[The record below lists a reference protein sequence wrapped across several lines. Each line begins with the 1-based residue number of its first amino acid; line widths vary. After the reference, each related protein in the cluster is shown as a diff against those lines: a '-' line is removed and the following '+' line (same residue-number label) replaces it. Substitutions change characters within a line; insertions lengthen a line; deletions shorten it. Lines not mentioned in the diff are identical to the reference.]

1 MTDRMTHSVPHTK
14 VAPPLDGAWDSET
27 WRHVAPLG
35 VSHFHPRSS
44 ATHRP
49 RVQAKLLH
57 ADRTLHVLFRVQD
70 RFVRAACT
78 RYGQIVCKD
87 SCVEIF
93 LQPKPDAGY
102 FNFEVNCGGTML
114 LWYVRDITLTPEG
127 RFKDFTEVPAEL
139 AASVGIYHSMPAHV
153 PEEIPEPREWFIQL
167 AIPARLLETFVGSIG
182 ELRGEEWRAN
192 LFKCA
197 DATSHPHWAS
207 WNPIG
212 EELNFHQPR
221 YFGTLRFE

>member
-1 MTDRMTHSVPHTK
+1 MTHLVPHTE
-14 VAPPLDGAWDSET
+14 VAPPLDGAWDSQI
-27 WRHVAPLG
+27 WRPVPALG
-35 VSHFHPRSS
+35 VAHFHARSG
-44 ATHRP
+44 AHRP
-49 RVQAKLLH
+49 PVQAKLLH
-57 ADRTLHVLFRVQD
+57 ARGTLHVLFRVQD

-78 RYGQIVCKD
+78 RYGQMVCKD

-93 LQPKPDAGY
+93 VQPKDTAGY

-114 LWYVRDITLTPEG
+114 LWYVRDATLTPQG
-127 RFKDFTEVPAEL
+127 QFKDYTEVPADV
-139 AASVGIYHSMPAHV
+139 ARAIGVYHSLPAHV
-153 PEEIPEPREWFIQL
+153 PDEIGEPVEWRVQL
-167 AIPARLLETFVGSIG
+167 AIPASVLEPFVGPIG
-182 ELRGEEWRAN
+182 ELRGQAWRAN

-221 YFGTLRFE
+221 YFGTLRFA